1 MSHCNTLPHLL
12 CWRLW
17 CLDYL
22 APVYPLPLPLP
33 LTPPLPV
40 VICICVCSEFLCVL
54 ACGCARMCAC
64 ACLDHLAPT
73 YPLPLPLPLKQPLHV
88 TRICT
93 CVYVCMCVCVYVY
106 QNYAFQL
113 LVVFPTICQSHLVVL
128 SQCNTPQHNSTH
140 RNTLQYTATLNYLL
154 YFVPPS
160 KAMVY
165 FSHPYSSA
173 FSRRRLSKWSSQ
185 RKSEPEMYHSR
196 FLFDRFIKKNLDN
209 ISFPIPTCILTS
221 ISSLM
226 RYY

>member
-140 RNTLQYTATLNYLL
+140 RNTLQYTATLNYFCIS
-154 YFVPPS
+154 YRPPRPWYIS
-160 KAMVY
+160 LIPTAQR
-165 FSHPYSSA
+165 
-173 FSRRRLSKWSSQ
+173 SREDDSRNGH
-185 RKSEPEMYHSR
+185 RKGNRNQKCTIPR